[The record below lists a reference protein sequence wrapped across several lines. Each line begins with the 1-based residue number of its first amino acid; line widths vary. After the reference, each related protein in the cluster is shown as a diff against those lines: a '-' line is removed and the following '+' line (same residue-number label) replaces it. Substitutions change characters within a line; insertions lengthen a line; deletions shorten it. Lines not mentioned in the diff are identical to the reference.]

1 MSFFLYILR
10 SSLNKLYIGQTS
22 NLDKRLQEHI
32 NKSNRSSKFIKDN
45 PENFKLVYSEKFETR
60 LESMRREKQ
69 LKGWTRKKK
78 EALIFG
84 NLNLLNKL

>member
-1 MSFFLYILR
+1 MTFFVYILR

-22 NLDKRLQEHI
+22 NLEKRLNEHI
-32 NKSNRSSKFIKDN
+32 HKLTKSSKYIKDN
-45 PENFKLVYSEKFETR
+45 PENFKLAYSEKFETR

-78 EALIFG
+78 EALISK
-84 NLNLLNKL
+84 NLILLKQL